1 MVGRVAPLVLVADST
16 ALGVWTYL
24 ARVLLEE
31 YTWQC
36 SCSSVFCHGGKGSP
50 SGALCRRSS
59 STVHRSIYYQTLL
72 SVLCYHLD
80 SLVCLFVVFMFH
92 PVTQGN
98 ENQSISDKWQRWR
111 VYVLSPING
120 ACRAHPLTKG
130 TLISEQTFIDN
141 RLEAV
146 KCYADLFK
154 LTRPV
159 AARHVQVAGGTK
171 MLTTESYSPVM
182 VGWVAPSVYMLS
194 TAMGRAKTEVMP
206 RHLQATFWPVWV
218 AEERCIQDCLQ
229 YDFAPIMC
237 T

>member
-24 ARVLLEE
+24 AMVLLEE

-98 ENQSISDKWQRWR
+98 ENQSINHEERRHQLDK
-111 VYVLSPING
+111 G
-120 ACRAHPLTKG
+120 CK
-130 TLISEQTFIDN
+130 
-141 RLEAV
+141 
-146 KCYADLFK
+146 
-154 LTRPV
+154 
-159 AARHVQVAGGTK
+159 
-171 MLTTESYSPVM
+171 
-182 VGWVAPSVYMLS
+182 SVYLLQLVS
-194 TAMGRAKTEVMP
+194 CLRYCTALYRYTLDVLQNYRNLMG
-206 RHLQATFWPVWV
+206 
-218 AEERCIQDCLQ
+218 
-229 YDFAPIMC
+229 
-237 T
+237 

>member
-98 ENQSISDKWQRWR
+98 ENQSINSI
-111 VYVLSPING
+111 VGVVS
-120 ACRAHPLTKG
+120 CRRKTKVRK
-130 TLISEQTFIDN
+130 S
-141 RLEAV
+141 
-146 KCYADLFK
+146 
-154 LTRPV
+154 
-159 AARHVQVAGGTK
+159 VQ
-171 MLTTESYSPVM
+171 
-182 VGWVAPSVYMLS
+182 
-194 TAMGRAKTEVMP
+194 RAKFSCSKLCEV
-206 RHLQATFWPVWV
+206 A
-218 AEERCIQDCLQ
+218 D
-229 YDFAPIMC
+229 
-237 T
+237 

>member
-36 SCSSVFCHGGKGSP
+36 SRSSVFCHGGKGSP

-98 ENQSISDKWQRWR
+98 ENQSISYARARGWKEWLVQAYRIYTAKT
-111 VYVLSPING
+111 YVLNQKRSG
-120 ACRAHPLTKG
+120 SDT
-130 TLISEQTFIDN
+130 
-141 RLEAV
+141 
-146 KCYADLFK
+146 DLF
-154 LTRPV
+154 
-159 AARHVQVAGGTK
+159 
-171 MLTTESYSPVM
+171 
-182 VGWVAPSVYMLS
+182 
-194 TAMGRAKTEVMP
+194 
-206 RHLQATFWPVWV
+206 TF
-218 AEERCIQDCLQ
+218 
-229 YDFAPIMC
+229 
-237 T
+237 

>member
-1 MVGRVAPLVLVADST
+1 MVLVADST

-92 PVTQGN
+92 PVTQGLG
-98 ENQSISDKWQRWR
+98 SLVPSPTPSFSSLLST
-111 VYVLSPING
+111 VLSSDEKLG
-120 ACRAHPLTKG
+120 VGLG
-130 TLISEQTFIDN
+130 TRLGFGDN
-141 RLEAV
+141 RTPLN
-146 KCYADLFK
+146 K
-154 LTRPV
+154 
-159 AARHVQVAGGTK
+159 GG
-171 MLTTESYSPVM
+171 
-182 VGWVAPSVYMLS
+182 G
-194 TAMGRAKTEVMP
+194 
-206 RHLQATFWPVWV
+206 
-218 AEERCIQDCLQ
+218 C
-229 YDFAPIMC
+229 
-237 T
+237 

>member
-98 ENQSISDKWQRWR
+98 ENQSI
-111 VYVLSPING
+111 YMPPHSPNPSYTPG
-120 ACRAHPLTKG
+120 SGLT
-130 TLISEQTFIDN
+130 
-141 RLEAV
+141 LE
-146 KCYADLFK
+146 
-154 LTRPV
+154 
-159 AARHVQVAGGTK
+159 
-171 MLTTESYSPVM
+171 YSRTN
-182 VGWVAPSVYMLS
+182 S
-194 TAMGRAKTEVMP
+194 TNQITHCKVSKSHR
-206 RHLQATFWPVWV
+206 
-218 AEERCIQDCLQ
+218 
-229 YDFAPIMC
+229 
-237 T
+237 